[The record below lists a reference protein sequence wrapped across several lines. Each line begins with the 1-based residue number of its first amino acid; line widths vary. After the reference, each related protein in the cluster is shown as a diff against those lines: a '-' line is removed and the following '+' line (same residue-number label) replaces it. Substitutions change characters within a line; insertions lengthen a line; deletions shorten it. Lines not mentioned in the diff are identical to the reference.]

1 MLRIA
6 GPPQAVRI
14 TLRGESPLKY
24 LDAAPNVRITAGDAV
39 LARFRPDADFTWNV
53 TVPADAL
60 ARSDGAVA
68 IESDRVYLP
77 GPAEG
82 TADARHL
89 GLRIFDVRVV
99 PASR

>member
-1 MLRIA
+1 VLRIA

-24 LDAAPNVRITAGDAV
+24 LDAPPDIRITAGDAV
-39 LARFRPDADFTWNV
+39 LARFRPDTDFTWNV

-60 ARSDGAVA
+60 ARSAGAVA
-68 IESDRVYLP
+68 VESDRVYLP
-77 GPAEG
+77 GAAEG
-82 TADARHL
+82 TSDTRHL

-99 PASR
+99 PATR